1 MSLPKI
7 NGLFRLTRDCEM
19 VQAGE
24 TTIAKLGLAASEKYK
39 DKETKLFIDAVA
51 FGKIGEIIG
60 QYAGSKGTQIYLN
73 GKIQLDQWQDKTS
86 GENRSKTSMVI
97 EGFDFVSG
105 QGVQQN
111 PNTGQPSGQG
121 QQQQQAQQ
129 PQPYQ
134 QNYQQQGQQP
144 QQGQQQVGGNQGRPQ
159 RPQQAPNDF
168 DNSHVPF

>member
-24 TTIAKLGLAASEKYK
+24 TSIAKLGLAASEKYK

-105 QGVQQN
+105 QGGQQSQ
-111 PNTGQPSGQG
+111 NTGHPIGQG
-121 QQQQQAQQ
+121 QQQQQVQQ
-129 PQPYQ
+129 PQQQ
-134 QNYQQQGQQP
+134 QNYQQQGQQQNN
-144 QQGQQQVGGNQGRPQ
+144 QQIGGNQGRPQ